1 MLVRMVDT
9 IDPMQLLECA
19 SIRALLMMFL
29 IGNNRLAAAYLGKAY
44 PGQPGLNKEQIVISD
59 DGGNSW
65 NEPHTIL
72 FSGSQWGHMLRRV
85 VVPEGSHQIKTSPR
99 RDYSK

>member
-44 PGQPGLNKEQIVISD
+44 PGQPGLNNVQIVISD

-65 NEPHTIL
+65 NEPHAIFFPAANGGTC
-72 FSGSQWGHMLRRV
+72 SDEWPGR
-85 VVPEGSHQIKTSPR
+85 KAACN
-99 RDYSK
+99 SKLVSADSTLN